1 MIFTSIYINCFL
13 CLLLLNFQWKENKS
27 VIYLCLLLIIFNVRQ
42 TAGLL
47 LNSQS
52 NNIILTRL
60 LYVMDPIAVMCGPMI
75 LYFFKSIV
83 HKKFYMDYLFIL
95 MCIIPSTIIL
105 MNLWPYFQLTFSEK
119 QNIILSTINH
129 TYKRD
134 FPMQHTLFF
143 SFKIQVRMIATY
155 NLAFM
160 VYSFYYI
167 FKANKALKIKANVD
181 RYIKSII
188 SIMLITVV
196 PVLLFV
202 LITSYITNEKFEISL
217 KVSKNINSDFLY
229 LLTLIPPI
237 SFLFFPQL
245 IYGQNQSKSIY
256 LKIKEI
262 LNSNFKGMYQ
272 EVPVEFEKSTDIDR
286 IITYID
292 KQKPYI
298 NPTFSLH
305 SISSELNIPYLQV
318 SNCLNKEMKVSFPEF
333 RNQKRVE
340 YAIQLF
346 KEKKHHQMSI
356 EGISDLCGFKSKS
369 SFYLAFRAVYQV
381 TPTEWIAKNL

>member
-27 VIYLCLLLIIFNVRQ
+27 VIYLCLVLIIFNVRQ
-42 TAGLL
+42 IAALL
-47 LNSQS
+47 LNSQFD
-52 NNIILTRL
+52 NIVLTRL

-105 MNLWPYFQLTFSEK
+105 MNLWPYFQLTFAEK

-143 SFKIQVRMIATY
+143 SFKIQVRMVATY

-160 VYSFYYI
+160 VYSCYYI
-167 FKANKALKIKANVD
+167 LKANKAKKIKANLD
-181 RYIKSII
+181 RFIKSII
-188 SIMLITVV
+188 SIMLISVV

-202 LITSYITNEKFEISL
+202 LTASYITNEKFEISL
-217 KVSKNINSDFLY
+217 KVSKNINSNFLY
-229 LLTLIPPI
+229 LFTLIPPI

-245 IYGQNQSKSIY
+245 IYGQNQGTSIY

-262 LNSNFKGMYQ
+262 LNSNFKGMRR
-272 EVPVEFEKSTDIDR
+272 EVPVEFEKSTDIGF

-292 KQKPYI
+292 KQKPYL
-298 NPTFSLH
+298 NPSFSLH

>member
-1 MIFTSIYINCFL
+1 M
-13 CLLLLNFQWKENKS
+13 
-27 VIYLCLLLIIFNVRQ
+27 IYLCLVLIIFNVRQ
-42 TAGLL
+42 TAALL

-52 NNIILTRL
+52 DNIVLTRL

-143 SFKIQVRMIATY
+143 SFKIQVRMVATY

-167 FKANKALKIKANVD
+167 FKAKKALKIKANVD

-202 LITSYITNEKFEISL
+202 LIASYITNEKFEISL

-229 LLTLIPPI
+229 LFTLIPPI

-245 IYGQNQSKSIY
+245 IYGQNQGTSIY
-256 LKIKEI
+256 LKLKEI
-262 LNSNFKGMYQ
+262 FNSNFKGMRR
-272 EVPVEFEKSTDIDR
+272 EVHVEFEKSMDIDR

-298 NPTFSLH
+298 NPSFSLH

>member
-1 MIFTSIYINCFL
+1 M
-13 CLLLLNFQWKENKS
+13 
-27 VIYLCLLLIIFNVRQ
+27 IYLCLLLIIFNVRL

-52 NNIILTRL
+52 NYIVLTRL

-119 QNIILSTINH
+119 QNMILSTINH

-196 PVLLFV
+196 PLLLFV

-229 LLTLIPPI
+229 LFTLIPPI

-245 IYGQNQSKSIY
+245 IYGQNQSTSIY

-298 NPTFSLH
+298 NSSFSLH

-356 EGISDLCGFKSKS
+356 EGISNICGFKSKS

>member
-13 CLLLLNFQWKENKS
+13 CLLLLNFQWRENKS
-27 VIYLCLLLIIFNVRQ
+27 IIFLCLVLIIFNVRQ

-52 NNIILTRL
+52 NNIVLTKL
-60 LYVMDPIAVMCGPMI
+60 LFVMDPIAIMCGPMI

-105 MNLWPYFQLTFSEK
+105 MNLWPYFQLTFAEK
-119 QNIILSTINH
+119 QNMILSIINDA
-129 TYKRD
+129 YKRD

-143 SFKIQVRMIATY
+143 SFKIQVRIVATY

-160 VYSFYYI
+160 VYSCYYI
-167 FKANKALKIKANVD
+167 FKANKAKKIKANMD
-181 RYIKSII
+181 QYIYSII
-188 SIMLITVV
+188 SIMLITIV
-196 PVLLFV
+196 PVVLFV
-202 LITSYITNEKFEISL
+202 LTTSYLTNEKFEISL

-229 LLTLIPPI
+229 VFTLIPSI
-237 SFLFFPQL
+237 SFLLFPQL
-245 IYGQNQSKSIY
+245 IYGQNQGTSIY
-256 LKIKEI
+256 QKLKEI
-262 LNSNFKGMYQ
+262 FNSNFKGMCQ
-272 EVPVEFEKSTDIDR
+272 EVHVKFEKSTDIGC
-286 IITYID
+286 IITYIE
-292 KQKPYI
+292 KQKPYL
-298 NPTFSLH
+298 NPSFSLH
-305 SISSELNIPYLQV
+305 SISSELNIPHLQV
-318 SNCLNKEMKVSFPEF
+318 SNCLNREMKVSFPEF

-356 EGISDLCGFKSKS
+356 EGISDQCGFKSKS
-369 SFYLAFRAVYQV
+369 SFYLAFRAVYQM

>member
-47 LNSQS
+47 INSQS
-52 NNIILTRL
+52 DNIVLTRL

-105 MNLWPYFQLTFSEK
+105 MNLWPYFQLTFAEK
-119 QNIILSTINH
+119 QNMILSNINH

-143 SFKIQVRMIATY
+143 SFKIQVRMVATY

-167 FKANKALKIKANVD
+167 LKANKAKKIKANLD
-181 RYIKSII
+181 RFIKSII
-188 SIMLITVV
+188 SIIRQII
-196 PVLLFV
+196 VLF
-202 LITSYITNEKFEISL
+202 YYYQA
-217 KVSKNINSDFLY
+217 Y
-229 LLTLIPPI
+229 L
-237 SFLFFPQL
+237 
-245 IYGQNQSKSIY
+245 
-256 LKIKEI
+256 
-262 LNSNFKGMYQ
+262 
-272 EVPVEFEKSTDIDR
+272 
-286 IITYID
+286 
-292 KQKPYI
+292 
-298 NPTFSLH
+298 
-305 SISSELNIPYLQV
+305 
-318 SNCLNKEMKVSFPEF
+318 
-333 RNQKRVE
+333 
-340 YAIQLF
+340 
-346 KEKKHHQMSI
+346 
-356 EGISDLCGFKSKS
+356 
-369 SFYLAFRAVYQV
+369 
-381 TPTEWIAKNL
+381 

>member
-1 MIFTSIYINCFL
+1 M
-13 CLLLLNFQWKENKS
+13 
-27 VIYLCLLLIIFNVRQ
+27 IYLCLLLIIFNVRQ

-47 LNSQS
+47 INSQS
-52 NNIILTRL
+52 DNIVLTRL

-105 MNLWPYFQLTFSEK
+105 MNLWPYFQLTFAEK
-119 QNIILSTINH
+119 QNIILSNINH

-143 SFKIQVRMIATY
+143 SFKIQVRMVATY

-160 VYSFYYI
+160 VYSCYYI
-167 FKANKALKIKANVD
+167 LKANKAKKIKANMD
-181 RYIKSII
+181 QFIKSII
-188 SIMLITVV
+188 SIMLISVV

-202 LITSYITNEKFEISL
+202 LTASYITNEKFEISL

-229 LLTLIPPI
+229 LFTLIPPI

-245 IYGQNQSKSIY
+245 IYGQNQGTSIY
-256 LKIKEI
+256 LKLKEI
-262 LNSNFKGMYQ
+262 FNSNFKGMRR
-272 EVPVEFEKSTDIDR
+272 EVHVEFEKSMDIDR

-298 NPTFSLH
+298 NPSFSLH

-356 EGISDLCGFKSKS
+356 EGISDLCGYKSKS

>member
-47 LNSQS
+47 INSQS
-52 NNIILTRL
+52 DNIVLTRL

-75 LYFFKSIV
+75 LYFFKSIL

-105 MNLWPYFQLTFSEK
+105 MNLWPYFQLTFAEK
-119 QNIILSTINH
+119 QNIILSNINH

-143 SFKIQVRMIATY
+143 SFKIQVRMVATY

-160 VYSFYYI
+160 VYSCYYI
-167 FKANKALKIKANVD
+167 LKANKAKKIKANVD
-181 RYIKSII
+181 RFIKSII
-188 SIMLITVV
+188 SIMLISVV

-202 LITSYITNEKFEISL
+202 LTASYITNEKFEISL

-229 LLTLIPPI
+229 LFTLIPPI

-245 IYGQNQSKSIY
+245 IYGQNQGTSIY
-256 LKIKEI
+256 LKLKEI
-262 LNSNFKGMYQ
+262 LNSNFKGMRR
-272 EVPVEFEKSTDIDR
+272 EVPVEFEKSMDIDR

-298 NPTFSLH
+298 NPSFSLH

>member
-47 LNSQS
+47 INSQS
-52 NNIILTRL
+52 DNIVLTRL

-105 MNLWPYFQLTFSEK
+105 MNLWPYFQLTFAEK
-119 QNIILSTINH
+119 QNMILSNINH
-129 TYKRD
+129 TYKRN

-143 SFKIQVRMIATY
+143 SFKIQVRMVATY

-160 VYSFYYI
+160 VYSCYYI
-167 FKANKALKIKANVD
+167 LKANKAKKIKANLD
-181 RYIKSII
+181 RFIKSII
-188 SIMLITVV
+188 SIMLISVV

-202 LITSYITNEKFEISL
+202 LTASYITNEKFEISL

-229 LLTLIPPI
+229 LFTLIPPI

-245 IYGQNQSKSIY
+245 IYGQNQGTSIY
-256 LKIKEI
+256 LKLKEI
-262 LNSNFKGMYQ
+262 FNSNFKGMRR
-272 EVPVEFEKSTDIDR
+272 EVHVEFEKSMDIDR

-298 NPTFSLH
+298 NPSFSLH

>member
-1 MIFTSIYINCFL
+1 M
-13 CLLLLNFQWKENKS
+13 
-27 VIYLCLLLIIFNVRQ
+27 IYLCLLLIIFNVRQ
-42 TAGLL
+42 IAGLL
-47 LNSQS
+47 INSQS
-52 NNIILTRL
+52 DNIVLTRL

-105 MNLWPYFQLTFSEK
+105 MNLWPYFQLTFAEK
-119 QNIILSTINH
+119 QNMILSTINH

-143 SFKIQVRMIATY
+143 SFKIQVRMVATY

-160 VYSFYYI
+160 VYSCYYI
-167 FKANKALKIKANVD
+167 FKANKAKKIKANLD
-181 RYIKSII
+181 RFIKSII
-188 SIMLITVV
+188 SIMLISVV

-202 LITSYITNEKFEISL
+202 LTASYITNEKFEISL

-229 LLTLIPPI
+229 LFTLIPPI

-245 IYGQNQSKSIY
+245 IYGQNQSTSIY

-262 LNSNFKGMYQ
+262 LNSKFKGMRR
-272 EVPVEFEKSTDIDR
+272 EVHVEFEKSMDIDR

-298 NPTFSLH
+298 NPSFSLH

>member
-27 VIYLCLLLIIFNVRQ
+27 VIYLCLVLIIFNVRQ
-42 TAGLL
+42 IAALL

-52 NNIILTRL
+52 DNIVLTRL

-105 MNLWPYFQLTFSEK
+105 MNLWPYFQLTFAEK
-119 QNIILSTINH
+119 QNMILSTINH

-143 SFKIQVRMIATY
+143 SFKIQVRMVATY

-160 VYSFYYI
+160 VYSCYYI
-167 FKANKALKIKANVD
+167 LKANKAKKIKANLD
-181 RYIKSII
+181 RFIKSII
-188 SIMLITVV
+188 SIMLISVV

-202 LITSYITNEKFEISL
+202 LTASYITNEKFEISL

-229 LLTLIPPI
+229 LFTLIPPI

-245 IYGQNQSKSIY
+245 IYGQNQGTSIY
-256 LKIKEI
+256 LKLKEI
-262 LNSNFKGMYQ
+262 LNSNFKGMRR
-272 EVPVEFEKSTDIDR
+272 EVHVEFEKSMDIDR

-298 NPTFSLH
+298 NPSFSLH